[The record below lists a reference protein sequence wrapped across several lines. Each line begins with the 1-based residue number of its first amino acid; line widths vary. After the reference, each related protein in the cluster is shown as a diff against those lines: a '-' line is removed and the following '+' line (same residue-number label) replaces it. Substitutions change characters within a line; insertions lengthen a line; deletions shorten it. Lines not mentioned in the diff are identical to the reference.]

1 MKIILLKSIRKLGE
15 EGDLVEVKDGYAR
28 NFLLPQGMAL
38 KATSVNC
45 NRIEEIK
52 KSQSKSKIKQKGF
65 NVELKERIEKI
76 SLTITVEAKENEEL
90 YGKIGETQILKL
102 LKAEGVEL
110 EKGKLILDESI
121 NKLGVYNLKIDLD
134 SEIQANLRVWAVKK

>member
-1 MKIILLKSIRKLGE
+1 MKIILLKEIRKLGV
-15 EGDLVEVKDGYAR
+15 EGDLVKVKDGYAR

-38 KATSVNC
+38 KATDVNC
-45 NRIEEIK
+45 NRIDDIK
-52 KSQSKSKIKQKGF
+52 KTQNKSKLKQKEL
-65 NVELKERIEKI
+65 NAKLKERIEKI

-110 EKGKLILDESI
+110 EKGKL
-121 NKLGVYNLKIDLD
+121 V
-134 SEIQANLRVWAVKK
+134 

>member
-1 MKIILLKSIRKLGE
+1 MKIILLKEIRKLGV
-15 EGDLVEVKDGYAR
+15 EGDLVKVKDGYAR

-38 KATSVNC
+38 KATDVNC
-45 NRIEEIK
+45 NRIDDIK
-52 KSQSKSKIKQKGF
+52 KTQNKSKLKQKEL
-65 NVELKERIEKI
+65 NAKLKERIEKI

-110 EKGKLILDESI
+110 EKGKLVLDEPIS
-121 NKLGVYNLKIDLD
+121 KLGVYNLKINLG
-134 SEIQANLRVWAVKK
+134 SEIESNLRVWAVKK